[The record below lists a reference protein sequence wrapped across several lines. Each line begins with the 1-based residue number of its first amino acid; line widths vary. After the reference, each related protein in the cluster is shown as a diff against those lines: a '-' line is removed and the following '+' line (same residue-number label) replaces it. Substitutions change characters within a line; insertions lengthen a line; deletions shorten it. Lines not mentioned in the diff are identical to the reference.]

1 MQNEPISKPTWT
13 ITRIEDVQDF
23 APGTGTSRK
32 KRVYF
37 RTLDGSQSYVDIA
50 LSDFNS
56 ESVKREVDEAAANI
70 LEVRNLE
77 GDHVM
82 MGGT

>member
-23 APGTGTSRK
+23 QPGAGNMRK

-37 RTLDGSQSYVDIA
+37 RTLDGTQSYVDIPM
-50 LSDFNS
+50 SDFNA
-56 ESVKREVDEAAANI
+56 EATKTAVDEAAANI

-82 MGGT
+82 MGGQ